1 MLLLLFQILSK
12 LNFPF
17 EETLYRDLVW
27 LTVHDEELLS
37 SESRPGSQR
46 EVEFRRYRDDEP
58 QLRDFYTPS
67 GGKEYS
73 VVEKPPAR
81 GMERIRRY
89 SGFSLYE
96 RSQMWFHD

>member
-1 MLLLLFQILSK
+1 

-17 EETLYRDLVW
+17 EEKLYRDLVS
-27 LTVHDEELLS
+27 LTVRDEELLTGD
-37 SESRPGSQR
+37 SRPGSQR
-46 EVEFRRYRDDEP
+46 EELRQCKDHEP

-67 GGKEYS
+67 EGKEYS
-73 VVEKPPAR
+73 VVEKPPAC

-96 RSQMWFHD
+96 RSQMWFCE